1 MIDTLFT
8 ALAELLS
15 LQHLAYMTLGI
26 FVGLVIGVLPALG
39 GIAGLSL
46 LIPFIYGMDQVS
58 ALAMLIGLVAIMPTG
73 DTFSSILLGIPGG
86 SSSQAT
92 VLDGFPLAK
101 KGEAARALSTAFF
114 SSMFGGVFG
123 AIVLTGFVVIARP
136 VIMAVG
142 TAEHFQL
149 FFHLMMLCKVA
160 MLAPS
165 SAPVPT
171 S

>member
-1 MIDTLFT
+1 MVDTLFS
-8 ALAELLS
+8 ALADLLS
-15 LQHLAYMTLGI
+15 IQHLSYMMLGI

-46 LIPFIYGMDQVS
+46 LIPFIYGMDEVS
-58 ALAMLIGLVAIMPTG
+58 ALAMLIGLLAIMPTG

-123 AIVLTGFVVIARP
+123 AFVLTGFIFIARP
-136 VIMAVG
+136 IILAFG
-142 TAEHFQL
+142 SAEL
-149 FFHLMMLCKVA
+149 F
-160 MLAPS
+160 MLAVLGLS
-165 SAPVPT
+165 MVAVLA
-171 S
+171 